1 MSRHPK
7 IMLAIAIAA
16 VAAIAADLRSAL
28 AQEVNVYSYRQEQL
42 IKPQLDAFTAATGI
56 KYRLITGGEDALA
69 ERIKREGIN
78 SPADVLLTVDA
89 GRLTRAKGLDIL
101 QPVRSAN
108 LESAIPAAYR
118 DPEGYWYGLGLRA
131 RLIFYATDRVKP
143 SEIATYE
150 DLTSPKW
157 KGKLLIRSSGNVYNQ
172 SLLAAIIHHIGPTK
186 AEAWAQGVANNLA
199 RTPQGGDTDQLLAL
213 AAGVGDLAVTN
224 HYYYVRLANSAK
236 ESERE
241 AAAKIKPIWPDQAGS
256 GTHINVSGA
265 AVAKYAPNKEAA
277 IKLIE
282 FLASPAAQKIYAETG
297 YEFPVRPG
305 VPVSPALTALG
316 EFKMD
321 KIPLK
326 VLGDN
331 NAEAVRIFDRVGW
344 R

>member
-1 MSRHPK
+1 MPLLK
-7 IMLAIAIAA
+7 ISLARAAGLAIALAAASADTIAA
-16 VAAIAADLRSAL
+16 
-28 AQEVNVYSYRQEQL
+28 EVNVYSYRQEQL
-42 IKPQLDAFTAATGI
+42 IRPQLEAFAAATGI

-89 GRLTRAKGLDIL
+89 GRLTRAKALDIL
-101 QPVRSAN
+101 QPVRSAT

-131 RLIFYATDRVKP
+131 RLVFYAVDRVKP
-143 SEIATYE
+143 SEIATYA
-150 DLTSPKW
+150 DLASPRW
-157 KGKLLIRSSGNVYNQ
+157 KGKLLTRSSANVYNQ
-172 SLLAAIIHHIGPTK
+172 SLLAAIIHHAGPDK
-186 AEAWAQGVANNLA
+186 AEAWARGVAGNLA

-224 HYYYVRLANSAK
+224 HYYYVRLVKSDR
-236 ESERE
+236 ESERQ
-241 AAAKIKPIWPDQAGS
+241 AAAKLRPIWPDQAGH
-256 GTHINVSGA
+256 GTHVNISGA
-265 AVAKYAPNKEAA
+265 AVAKHSPNREAA
-277 IKLIE
+277 IKLLE
-282 FLASPAAQKIYAETG
+282 FLAGPEAQKMYAENG
-297 YEFPVRPG
+297 YEFPVRAG

-316 EFKMD
+316 EFRMD
-321 KIPLK
+321 TIPLK